1 MEFFRLRIPFETERI
16 GASCFSIFK
25 SAGGGVETPE
35 SELSPESEPPLS
47 LFSGVTVPSD
57 GGFDPSQN
65 PLSPF
70 ESPPESVESFST
82 LSSFLRSSERSNFDR
97 SDFFRSRRFLRA
109 SRSWNSGCGWSAAGF
124 RRLDRRGWALKLGG
138 ARGWSICCC
147 CC

>member
-1 MEFFRLRIPFETERI
+1 MKRKELALTPKFGLRLGDAGKLT
-16 GASCFSIFK
+16 FSIFK

-65 PLSPF
+65 PLSPL

-97 SDFFRSRRFLRA
+97 SDFLRSRRFLRA
-109 SRSWNSGCGWSAAGF
+109 FLGF
-124 RRLDRRGWALKLGG
+124 TN
-138 ARGWSICCC
+138 
-147 CC
+147 